1 MNVVFM
7 GTPDFATGC
16 LSSIL
21 EAGHQVSGVFT
32 QPDRPKGRGHKLA
45 FSPVKELALKHNLPV
60 YQPKGF
66 KNGEALEILKQLAPD
81 VIVVVAYGRILPKEV
96 LELPKYGCINVHASL
111 LPKYRGAG
119 PIQWAVLNGEKETGV
134 TTMYMAEGLD
144 TGDMIFKE
152 SLTIGEDETAG
163 ELFDRLAVLGASLIV
178 KTLQAVE
185 EGTAPREAQDDTQ
198 SSYAPMLTK
207 ELCAV
212 DFHKTAKEVHNQI
225 RGLSP
230 WPVATTLFHGKV
242 LKIHSSRLCEGRGTN
257 PGMLMDHKRL
267 MIACGDGNCIELTSV
282 QLEGAKR
289 VDGLSFI
296 NGQRIKA
303 GEQFGE

>member
-21 EAGHQVSGVFT
+21 EAGHMVSGVFT

-45 FSPVKELALKHNLPV
+45 FSPVKELALEQGLPV

-81 VIVVVAYGRILPKEV
+81 VIVVVAYGRILPKAV
-96 LELPKYGCINVHASL
+96 LDLPKYGCINVHASL

-119 PIQWAVLNGEKETGV
+119 PIQWAVLNGDKETGV

-144 TGDMIFKE
+144 TGDMIFEE
-152 SLTIGEDETAG
+152 SLSIGENETAG

-185 EGTAPREAQDDTQ
+185 DGTAPRRVQDDAQ
-198 SSYAPMLTK
+198 ASYAPMLTK
-207 ELCAV
+207 EMCAV
-212 DFHKTAKEVHNQI
+212 DFHKTAKEIHNQV

-242 LKIHSSRLCEGRGTN
+242 LKIHSAKLCEGKGGIPGT
-257 PGMLMDHKRL
+257 LMDGKRL
-267 MIACGDGNCIELTSV
+267 ILSCGDGNCIEFTSV

>member
-21 EAGHQVSGVFT
+21 EAGHTVSGVFT

-45 FSPVKELALKHNLPV
+45 FSPVKELALEQGLPV

-81 VIVVVAYGRILPKEV
+81 VIVVVAYGRILPKAV
-96 LELPKYGCINVHASL
+96 LDLPKYGCINVHASL

-119 PIQWAVLNGEKETGV
+119 PIQWAVLNGDKETGV

-144 TGDMIFKE
+144 TGDMIFEE
-152 SLTIGEDETAG
+152 SLSIGENETAG

-185 EGTAPREAQDDTQ
+185 DGTAPRRVQDDAQ
-198 SSYAPMLTK
+198 ASYAPMLTK
-207 ELCAV
+207 EMCTV
-212 DFHKTAKEVHNQI
+212 DFHKTAKEIHNQV

-242 LKIHSSRLCEGRGTN
+242 LKIHSAKLCEGKGGIPGT
-257 PGMLMDHKRL
+257 LMDGKRL
-267 MIACGDGNCIELTSV
+267 ILSCGDGTCIEFTSV

>member
-21 EAGHQVSGVFT
+21 QAGHTVSGVFT
-32 QPDRPKGRGHKLA
+32 QPDKPKGRGHKLA
-45 FSPVKELALKHNLPV
+45 FSPVKELALAQGLPV
-60 YQPKGF
+60 FQPRGF
-66 KNGEALEILKQLAPD
+66 KNGEALEKLRQLSPD
-81 VIVVVAYGRILPKEV
+81 VIVVVAYGRILPKAV
-96 LELPKYGCINVHASL
+96 LELPKYGCVNVHASL

-119 PIQWAVLNGEKETGV
+119 PIQWAVLNGERETGV
-134 TTMYMAEGLD
+134 TTMFMAEGLD
-144 TGDMIFKE
+144 TGDMILKE
-152 SLTIGEDETAG
+152 SLLIGENETAG
-163 ELFDRLAVLGASLIV
+163 ELFDRLAGLGASLIV
-178 KTLQAVE
+178 KTLAVLE
-185 EGTAPREAQDDTQ
+185 AGTAPREAQDDAQ
-198 SSYAPMLTK
+198 ASYAPMLTK

-212 DFHKTAKEVHNQI
+212 DFHKSAREVHNQI

-230 WPVATTLFHGKV
+230 WPTATTLFHGKI
-242 LKIHSSRLCEGRGTN
+242 LKLHGSRLCEGKGAA
-257 PGMLMDHKRL
+257 PGMLMDSRRL
-267 MIACGDGNCIELTSV
+267 VIACGDSNCVELTSV

-289 VDGLSFI
+289 MDGLSFI

>member
-21 EAGHQVSGVFT
+21 EAGHTVSGVFT

-45 FSPVKELALKHNLPV
+45 FSPVKELALKHQLSV

-66 KNGEALEILKQLAPD
+66 KNGEALEIFKQLAPH
-81 VIVVVAYGRILPKEV
+81 VIVVVAYGRILPKAV
-96 LELPKYGCINVHASL
+96 LDLPKYGCINVHASL

-119 PIQWAVLNGEKETGV
+119 PIQWAVLNGEKETGI

-152 SLTIGEDETAG
+152 SLCIGEDETAG

-185 EGTAPREAQDDTQ
+185 DGTAPREVQDDTQ

-242 LKIHSSRLCEGRGTN
+242 LKLHSSKLCEEKGNT
-257 PGMLMDHKRL
+257 PGQLMDNKRL
-267 MIACGDGNCIELTSV
+267 ILACGDGNCIELTSV

>member
-21 EAGHQVSGVFT
+21 AAGHKVSGVFT

-45 FSPVKELALKHNLPV
+45 FSPVKELALEHGLPV

-66 KNGEALEILKQLAPD
+66 KNGEALEVLKQLAPD
-81 VIVVVAYGRILPKEV
+81 VIVVVAYGRILPKAV
-96 LELPKYGCINVHASL
+96 LDLPKFGCINVHASL

-119 PIQWAVLNGEKETGV
+119 PIQWAVLNGETETGV

-152 SLTIGEDETAG
+152 RLSIGEDETAG
-163 ELFDRLAVLGASLIV
+163 ELFDRLASLGASLIV
-178 KTLQAVE
+178 KTLQAV
-185 EGTAPREAQDDTQ
+185 GDGAAPRQVQEEAQA
-198 SSYAPMLTK
+198 SYAPMLTK
-207 ELCAV
+207 EMCAV
-212 DFHKTAKEVHNQI
+212 DFHKTAKEIHNQI

-230 WPVATTLFHGKV
+230 WPVATTLFHGKI
-242 LKIHSSRLCEGRGTN
+242 LKIHSSKLCEGKGGA
-257 PGMLMDHKRL
+257 PGELMDSKRL
-267 MIACGDGNCIELTSV
+267 ILSCGDGSCIELTSV

-303 GEQFGE
+303 GEQFGA

>member
-21 EAGHQVSGVFT
+21 EAGHTVSGVFT
-32 QPDRPKGRGHKLA
+32 QPDKPKGRGHKLA
-45 FSPVKELALKHNLPV
+45 FSPVKELALSHGLPV

-66 KNGEALEILKQLAPD
+66 KSGEAFEILRQLSPD
-81 VIVVVAYGRILPKEV
+81 VIVVVAYGRILPKAV

-152 SLTIGEDETAG
+152 SIPIEENETAG
-163 ELFDRLAVLGASLIV
+163 DLFDRLAVLGASLIV
-178 KTLQAVE
+178 KTLDAVE
-185 EGTAPREAQDDTQ
+185 AGTAPREVQDDVQ
-198 SSYAPMLTK
+198 ASYAPMLTK

-212 DFHKTAKEVHNQI
+212 DFHKTAQEIHNQI

-230 WPVATTLFHGKV
+230 WPGSTTLFHGKL
-242 LKIHSSRLCEGRGTN
+242 LKIHSSRLCEGEGTV
-257 PGMLMDHKRL
+257 PGTLMDSKHL
-267 MIACGDGNCIELTSV
+267 ILACGDGSCIELTSV

-289 VDGLSFI
+289 MDGLSFI

-303 GEQFGE
+303 GEIFGE

>member
-21 EAGHQVSGVFT
+21 EAGHTVSGVFT
-32 QPDRPKGRGHKLA
+32 QPDKPKGRGHKLA
-45 FSPVKELALKHNLPV
+45 FSPVKELALSHGLPV

-66 KNGEALEILKQLAPD
+66 KSGEAFEILRQLSPD
-81 VIVVVAYGRILPKEV
+81 VIVVVAYGRILPKAV

-152 SLTIGEDETAG
+152 SIPIEENETAG
-163 ELFDRLAVLGASLIV
+163 DLFDRLAVLGASLIV
-178 KTLQAVE
+178 KTLDAVE
-185 EGTAPREAQDDTQ
+185 AGTAPREVQDDAQ
-198 SSYAPMLTK
+198 ASYAPMLTK

-212 DFHKTAKEVHNQI
+212 DFHKTAQEIHNQI

-230 WPVATTLFHGKV
+230 WPGSTTLFHGKI
-242 LKIHSSRLCEGRGTN
+242 LKIHSSRLCEGEGTVS
-257 PGMLMDHKRL
+257 GTLMDSKHL
-267 MIACGDGNCIELTSV
+267 ILACGDGSCIELTSV

-289 VDGLSFI
+289 MDGLSFI

-303 GEQFGE
+303 GEIFGE